1 MIYGNTRTKSPFG
14 LRRFCSHQFPRRE
27 KNLERIEKYYY
38 TLLAGV
44 SYEAIFLLAFTL
56 IIVLLSINQANFH
69 FVSLF
74 LSCSKGELFSNL
86 I

>member
-1 MIYGNTRTKSPFG
+1 MKPSVRLGEN
-14 LRRFCSHQFPRRE
+14 
-27 KNLERIEKYYY
+27 
-38 TLLAGV
+38 
-44 SYEAIFLLAFTL
+44 FLLAFTL

-69 FVSLF
+69 FVLL